1 KKFKDYLVLLFGL
14 TMSIAIFYMFQTLAQ
29 NKAFLE
35 ANAMISSI
43 VFIFHVGTF
52 ILAVITIFYIFY
64 ATSFMLSMRQRE
76 LGMYMTLGAKK
87 HKVTQMMFFET
98 LFIGIVS
105 LVVGIAIGI
114 GLAEGI
120 AKIFMWQLD
129 FTGGGFKAFY
139 LSSLI
144 TTVIFYVILFF
155 FTSGVNAFKIA
166 RRSVLELLHAD
177 RKQDEVKT
185 KGSKTIIGV
194 ILAIILIAIG
204 YFAMINIEIL
214 LHNGVIIAAVTITIG
229 TYLIF
234 VSLLPYLLKKL
245 KGIRSLNE
253 KGINSFTLAQL
264 RFRIM
269 DLTKVLGTV
278 AMLIALG
285 LGAMTAGISFY
296 HNIEKQSGMFHAY
309 DVTIHQP
316 TDEDRNTLAELTVTE
331 ENEYRYKID
340 KDGVYFLKE
349 DLLANP
355 PLVKQF
361 NPITMEP
368 KTEEAER
375 VAAALPDERYTL
387 QGDEDTEAIPDIW
400 NNAIFNELNTS
411 YFMIG
416 TREVY
421 IFDQAHYDEVNGDEQ
436 HVLVAMLD
444 DFTASLPQLEK
455 IEKGQRKLAEKITGE
470 MPETTGGKYSDYTA
484 FKAISSGTVFMGL
497 FLGVAFLM
505 MMASVLMFKL
515 LASAGA
521 DAQRY
526 AMLRKIGVRKSLL
539 TKSIYRELF
548 LIFLF
553 PAIIGLVHVL
563 VGMQMFSFI
572 LIDPYVNIWIPIS
585 IFLLIYGIYYVLTVQ
600 MYKRIVLP
608 KEM

>member
-1 KKFKDYLVLLFGL
+1 
-14 TMSIAIFYMFQTLAQ
+14 
-29 NKAFLE
+29 
-35 ANAMISSI
+35 
-43 VFIFHVGTF
+43 
-52 ILAVITIFYIFY
+52 
-64 ATSFMLSMRQRE
+64 
-76 LGMYMTLGAKK
+76 
-87 HKVTQMMFFET
+87 
-98 LFIGIVS
+98 
-105 LVVGIAIGI
+105 
-114 GLAEGI
+114 
-120 AKIFMWQLD
+120 
-129 FTGGGFKAFY
+129 
-139 LSSLI
+139 
-144 TTVIFYVILFF
+144 
-155 FTSGVNAFKIA
+155 
-166 RRSVLELLHAD
+166 
-177 RKQDEVKT
+177 
-185 KGSKTIIGV
+185 
-194 ILAIILIAIG
+194 
-204 YFAMINIEIL
+204 
-214 LHNGVIIAAVTITIG
+214 
-229 TYLIF
+229 
-234 VSLLPYLLKKL
+234 
-245 KGIRSLNE
+245 
-253 KGINSFTLAQL
+253 
-264 RFRIM
+264 
-269 DLTKVLGTV
+269 
-278 AMLIALG
+278 
-285 LGAMTAGISFY
+285 
-296 HNIEKQSGMFHAY
+296 
-309 DVTIHQP
+309 
-316 TDEDRNTLAELTVTE
+316 
-331 ENEYRYKID
+331 
-340 KDGVYFLKE
+340 LKE

-411 YFMIG
+411 YLMIG

-497 FLGVAFLM
+497 FLGVAILM

-515 LASAGA
+515 FASAGA

-600 MYKRIVLP
+600 FYNRTVVQKVFYVLAGADVKIVLIYRGCALIDRDWSLIDRDWTLIDRDWTLIDRD
-608 KEM
+608 KKARQRA